1 MSRSVKF
8 YKIKL
13 TKKILDQINQT
24 RGRLLEE
31 LVTNATDP
39 NIYKRRIRMLKH
51 LNLYENQL
59 LEKIHNFQ
67 TDNVFDLLDFD
78 PSPDIRSIINRSA

>member
-1 MSRSVKF
+1 MRPGIKF

-13 TKKILDQINQT
+13 IKKIIKQIDQAREQLFND
-24 RGRLLEE
+24 

-39 NIYKRRIRMLKH
+39 TIFKRRLRMLKH

-59 LEKIHNFQ
+59 VEKVQQFQ
-67 TDNVFDLLDFD
+67 TDDVNDLLNFD
-78 PSPDIRSIINRSA
+78 PRPGIRNIINPSA

>member
-1 MSRSVKF
+1 MTSSIKF

-13 TKKILDQINQT
+13 IKKILNQT
-24 RGRLLEE
+24 EQIRNRLLEE

-39 NIYKRRIRMLKH
+39 TIYKRRLRMLKH

-59 LEKIHNFQ
+59 LEKIQHFQ
-67 TDNVFDLLDFD
+67 TDDVRDLLDFD
-78 PSPDIRSIINRSA
+78 PTFGIKAIINPSA